1 MCAQG
6 SYTALIFILGP
17 SSPSWAYSA
26 CRFSQ
31 GNVQLSW
38 NAPSVAAECCAQYTV
53 QLSDGSVY
61 TTSETTVTVPIGKE
75 SVTGTVNCVDH
86 VGEMVTKT
94 EDITINT
101 SKQ

>member
-1 MCAQG
+1 M
-6 SYTALIFILGP
+6 
-17 SSPSWAYSA
+17 
-26 CRFSQ
+26 
-31 GNVQLSW
+31 QLSW

-53 QLSDGSVY
+53 QLSNGSVY
-61 TTSETTVTVPIGKE
+61 NTFKTSITVPIGKE
-75 SVTGTVNCVDH
+75 SVTGAVHCVDH